1 MRGRAAGMLFDG
13 TGRVGEHL
21 LLHEPDSGAAS
32 QSNISGIGRLE
43 TRAYTEQRRLPH
55 AVRPNEP
62 DAIAMREPKGD
73 VAEDKALAETLRDR
87 LDRENAHA
95 RGTRWQRGQWNV
107 PRPPTTERTIARPQ
121 RGHGSPARA

>member
-1 MRGRAAGMLFDG
+1 
-13 TGRVGEHL
+13 
-21 LLHEPDSGAAS
+21 
-32 QSNISGIGRLE
+32 ISGIGRLE

-107 PRPPTTERTIARPQ
+107 PRPPTTERTIAAAR
-121 RGHGSPARA
+121 SEPAWRSGWIRARQSASMA